1 MKNCY
6 DFILQMRNQLNHHK
20 HRLDPGWWGS
30 KNFSLCR
37 SLIHAVGIVVDI
49 DIEIGDPGDSEM
61 VSQ

>member
-37 SLIHAVGIVVDI
+37 SLIHAVGLVVDI
-49 DIEIGDPGDSEM
+49 DIEIGDI
-61 VSQ
+61 